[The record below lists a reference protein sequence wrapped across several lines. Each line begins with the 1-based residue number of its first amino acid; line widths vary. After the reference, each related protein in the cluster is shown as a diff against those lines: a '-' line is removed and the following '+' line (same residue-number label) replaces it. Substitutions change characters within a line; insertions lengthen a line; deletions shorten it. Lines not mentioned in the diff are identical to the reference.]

1 MANAASRSIRGRT
14 RAQRLEARVT
24 REQKTLIERAAALQG
39 RTVTD
44 FVLTS
49 VQEAA
54 RRAIAEHQQLELSVR
69 DSEAFVDAMLNPKRI
84 NARLR
89 DTVRRYRAATGM

>member
-1 MANAASRSIRGRT
+1 MDTPTHT
-14 RAQRLEARVT
+14 RARRARDQRLEARVT
-24 REQKTLIERAAALQG
+24 AEQKSMIEHAAALEG

-44 FVLTS
+44 FVLAS

-54 RRAIAEHQQLELSVR
+54 QRSIERHQRLELSVR
-69 DSEAFVDAMLNPKRI
+69 DSRAFVEALLHPRPV

-89 DTVRRYRAATGM
+89 RTIRRYRQVAGV

>member
-1 MANAASRSIRGRT
+1 MKNAAKRTPHGRA

-24 REQKTLIERAAALQG
+24 AEQKSLIERAASLQG

-49 VQEAA
+49 VQDAA
-54 RRAIAEHQQLELSVR
+54 RRAIQEHQQLELSVH
-69 DSEAFVDAMLNPKRI
+69 DSEAFVEALLHPRPVND
-84 NARLR
+84 RLR
-89 DTVRRYRAATGM
+89 ETVRRYRDATGT

>member
-1 MANAASRSIRGRT
+1 MARPALRPPKGRV

-24 REQKTLIERAAALQG
+24 AEQKRLIERAAALQG

-49 VQEAA
+49 LQDAA
-54 RRAIAEHQQLELSVR
+54 RRAIEEHREFQLSVR
-69 DSEAFVDAMLNPKRI
+69 DSEAFVEALLNPKPV
-84 NARLR
+84 NDRLR
-89 DTVRRYRAATGM
+89 ETIRRYREATGV